1 MSTPTSPL
9 PFSPNSSRFIPPIS
23 PLKGFQKISDEL
35 RREREKTTEAM
46 QERARLR
53 IELQAMKQR
62 MEGVM
67 NEADE
72 AKRRASI
79 SEDDKHQLRGRI
91 EELEYLSDQQQKEI
105 SDMEL
110 KNNESYRNID
120 QEIRIRMDLETE
132 AEQCRVDARRSQVN
146 AEEAEQLLQQS
157 QSMIGK
163 YECVCLIYMIS
174 IICIII
180 LFVLFVYIDSM
191 CNIMI

>member
-9 PFSPNSSRFIPPIS
+9 PFSPNSSGFIPPIS

-35 RREREKTTEAM
+35 RKEREKTTEAM

-146 AEEAEQLLQQS
+146 AEEAEQRVQQS

-163 YECVCLIYMIS
+163 YV
-174 IICIII
+174 
-180 LFVLFVYIDSM
+180 
-191 CNIMI
+191 